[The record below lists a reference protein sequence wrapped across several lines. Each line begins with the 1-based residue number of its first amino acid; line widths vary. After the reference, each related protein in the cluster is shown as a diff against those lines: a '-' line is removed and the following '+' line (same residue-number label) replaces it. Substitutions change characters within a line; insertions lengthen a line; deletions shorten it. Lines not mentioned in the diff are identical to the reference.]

1 MCRSKSTPYT
11 GKQSLHICAIGIRV
25 RYYTALVGITLAIGL
40 TACAMPGGRFH
51 RTATIPVGI
60 DRSQAAEAT
69 IRVLQEHGYA
79 PSIVNQRVGTITT
92 DWRSNDGWFA
102 FVSGHRVRDRVTIT
116 IGDST
121 VTLTGE
127 SQAREGQSFFFRDEH
142 SVDTDWFGAAAS
154 DDVKAEWERI
164 REQLVAE
171 ISGLPQSLD
180 STDERLVA
188 AKPSRASFVPLMSGF
203 SPTERIRV
211 AVVDFVGIGVEESD
225 VRILTDRLRAELV
238 DTGRFTVI
246 ERERMNE
253 ILEEQGFQQ
262 TLVCATDACAIELG
276 RLTGASGIVAGTVG
290 KLGATYTVTVRLIN
304 VETGEIIARASED
317 CACAVDDLLGS
328 MHRLSLL
335 LAQRTE

>member
-1 MCRSKSTPYT
+1 MYRSKSSPYT

-69 IRVLQEHGYA
+69 IRVLQESGYA
-79 PSIVNQRVGTITT
+79 PSIVKRAGRHDTT
-92 DWRSNDGWFA
+92 ELVAAMTDGSA

-203 SPTERIRV
+203 SPTERIRI

-262 TLVCATDACAIELG
+262 TLVCATDACAI
-276 RLTGASGIVAGTVG
+276 
-290 KLGATYTVTVRLIN
+290 
-304 VETGEIIARASED
+304 
-317 CACAVDDLLGS
+317 
-328 MHRLSLL
+328 
-335 LAQRTE
+335 